1 MMWNSGGRVS
11 EKATKLGKGGNLNG
25 FLDGGSHLEG
35 KLHFEDTFRVDG
47 RFTGE
52 VESNGDLVVGQGG
65 QIEGT
70 VRVGRIFVSGT
81 VQGDLFA
88 QRLVEIGAKGR
99 VVGNLHTPALVVE
112 DGGQIEGRC
121 VMAGLSATGEE
132 PAKKG

>member
-1 MMWNSGGRVS
+1 MWKIGGRVS
-11 EKATKLGKGGNLNG
+11 ERATKLGRGGNLNG

-52 VESNGDLVVGQGG
+52 VESKGDLVVGQGG

-70 VRVGRIFVSGT
+70 VRVGRVFVSGT
-81 VQGDLFA
+81 VQGDLYA
-88 QRLVEIGAKGR
+88 LRLVEIGAKGR
-99 VVGNLHTPALVVE
+99 VIGNLHTPALIVE

-121 VMAGLSATGEE
+121 VMEGITSVAEE
-132 PAKKG
+132 RSNKP

>member
-1 MMWNSGGRVS
+1 VS
-11 EKATKLGKGGNLNG
+11 ERATKLGRGGNLNG

-52 VESNGDLVVGQGG
+52 VESKGDLVVGQGG

-70 VRVGRIFVSGT
+70 VRVGRVFVSGT
-81 VQGDLFA
+81 VQGDLYA
-88 QRLVEIGAKGR
+88 LRLVEIGAKGR
-99 VVGNLHTPALVVE
+99 VIGNLHTPALIVE

-121 VMAGLSATGEE
+121 VMEGITSVAEE
-132 PAKKG
+132 RSNKP